1 MAKKIVIK
9 GARVHNL
16 KNISLEIPR
25 DQLVVITGLSGSGK
39 SSLAFDTIYAEGQ
52 RRYVESLSAYAR
64 QFLGLLDKPDVDS
77 IEGLSPTIAIDQR
90 SVSHNPRSTVGTVT
104 EIYDYLRILYAK
116 IGHPHCPKCGQEV
129 FKQTTDQIAEKILAQ
144 TKKGVWRVLVPLIRN
159 QKGEHKK
166 VLEELRKGGYQQ
178 VRVDGD
184 ISSIDE
190 ALDTRL
196 DKIKK
201 HTVES
206 VLNQLLDQSGGKLLK
221 PQVLELVKAAADMG
235 DGFFS
240 IYNPETK
247 EEVFFSQFFSCP
259 NDDISLP
266 PFEPRS
272 FSFNSPQG
280 ACPSCTGLGTK
291 LILDQQLVIP
301 NAKLS
306 FNQGAIRPWS
316 RIFANQTSNIDD
328 LAKVAA
334 KMGFSMDAPVESIKP
349 ATLKAVLEG
358 DSTYEG
364 VMPNLEAKHRE
375 TDSDYVR
382 SEIEKYMRVKICPL
396 CDGKRL
402 KPEVLKVTVDNRSI
416 SELVN
421 LSISDLDAFF
431 RALLKGKNGGS
442 KISEREMKISDQLLR
457 EAALRCELLIK
468 VGLNYLTL
476 DRTATTLSGGEA
488 QRIRLATQ
496 IGAMLVGVV
505 YVLDEPSIGL
515 HQRDNE
521 QLIETLKK
529 LKDLGN
535 SVIVVEH
542 DEATIRAA
550 DLVID
555 MGPGA
560 GALGGEIVAMGT
572 ADEITKDKNSLTGQY
587 LSGAQKIEAPEDF
600 RKGNGK
606 ALTIIGAKA
615 FNLKDVTVSIPL
627 GKFVCVTGVSGSG
640 KSTLVTEILAKAL
653 SHHFYRAKDLPG
665 EHQKLEGLENI
676 DKVID
681 IDQSPIGRTPRSNPA
696 TYTGVF
702 TYIRD
707 LFIEIPEAKIKG
719 FKAGHFSF
727 NVKGGRCENC
737 QGEGMVK
744 IEMQFLQDVYVQ
756 CEECQGRRYMS
767 EALEVYYK
775 GKNISDVLDMTVAEA
790 RKFFSDKPI
799 IYEKLDTL
807 FEVGL
812 GYLKLGQSATTLSG
826 GEAQRIKLATELSR
840 RATGKTL
847 YILDEPTTGLHF
859 DDVKRLL
866 GVLNRLVDKG
876 NSIIVIE
883 HNLDVI
889 KSADWVVDL
898 GPDGGDRGGHLVAA
912 GTPVQVAQVKE
923 SYTGQYL
930 KKMLT
935 PVVKNGA
942 VKPAGKNGSANG
954 KKNGGSK

>member
-1 MAKKIVIK
+1 MSTKQIVIK
-9 GARVHNL
+9 GARVNNL
-16 KNISLEIPR
+16 KNISVEIPR

-90 SVSHNPRSTVGTVT
+90 SVTHNPRSTVGTVT
-104 EIYDYLRILYAK
+104 EIYDHLRILYSK
-116 IGHPHCPKCGQEV
+116 VGHPHCVKCGQEV
-129 FKQTTDQIAEKILAQ
+129 FKQTIDQIAEKIL
-144 TKKGVWRVLVPLIRN
+144 TKIKTGVWSVLAPVSRE
-159 QKGEHKK
+159 QKVECKK
-166 VLEELRKGGYQQ
+166 VVDELERSGYKQ
-178 VRVDGD
+178 VRIDGE
-184 ISSIDE
+184 IMSLE
-190 ALDTRL
+190 QAGTVRL
-196 DKIKK
+196 DKMRRHSIE
-201 HTVES
+201 TVFANTLSAEANLS
-206 VLNQLLDQSGGKLLK
+206 KQQIT
-221 PQVLELVKAAADMG
+221 EFVKTACDMG

-240 IYNPETK
+240 ILNQATGAEIK
-247 EEVFFSQFFSCP
+247 FSQEFACP
-259 NDDISLP
+259 KDDITLSV
-266 PFEPRS
+266 FEPRS

-280 ACPSCTGLGTK
+280 ACASCSGLGTK
-291 LILDQQLVIP
+291 QVLDPELVIP

-316 RIFANQTSNIDD
+316 RIFANQNSN
-328 LAKVAA
+328 LEGLNRVAT
-334 KMGFSMDAPVESIKP
+334 KLGFSMDAPVESLAP
-349 ATLKAVLEG
+349 AQMKAVLFG
-358 DSTYEG
+358 DDKFDG
-364 VMPNLEAKHRE
+364 VIPNLERKHLE

-382 SEIEKYMRVKICPL
+382 SEIEKYMRVKICST
-396 CDGKRL
+396 CNGKRL
-402 KPEVLKVTVDNRSI
+402 REESLRVTVAAKPI

-421 LSISDLDAFF
+421 MSITDLHTFF
-431 RALLKGKNGGS
+431 EALPRAKNGSGLS
-442 KISEREMKISDQLLR
+442 DRENKIADQLIR
-457 EAALRCELLIK
+457 EVLIRCQLLIK

-515 HQRDNE
+515 HQKDND
-521 QLIETLKK
+521 QLIETLIK
-529 LKDLGN
+529 LRELGN
-535 SVIVVEH
+535 TVIVVEH

-560 GALGGEIVAMGT
+560 GGYGGQIVAVGT
-572 ADEITKDKNSLTGQY
+572 ASQIMQDKKSLTGQY
-587 LSGAQKIEAPEDF
+587 LSGALKVEVPEDQ

-606 ALTIIGAKA
+606 EITIKGAKA
-615 FNLKDVTVSIPL
+615 FNLKNIDVSIPL
-627 GKFVCVTGVSGSG
+627 GKFVCITGVSGSG

-653 SHHFYRAKDLPG
+653 SHHFYRSKDLPG
-665 EHQKLEGLENI
+665 EHKKLEGLENI

-707 LFIEIPEAKIKG
+707 LFIDIPEARIKG

-727 NVKGGRCENC
+727 NVKGGRCETC

-756 CEECQGRRYMS
+756 CEECKGKRYQS

-775 GKNISDVLDMTVAEA
+775 GKNIADILEMTVSEA
-790 RKFFSDKPI
+790 RTFFSDNPI

-807 FEVGL
+807 YEVGL

-866 GVLNRLVDKG
+866 AVLNRLVDKG
-876 NSIIVIE
+876 NSILVIE
-883 HNLDVI
+883 HNIDVI
-889 KSADWVVDL
+889 KSADWVIDL
-898 GPDGGDRGGHLVAA
+898 GPDGGDKGGHLVAA
-912 GTPVQVAQVKE
+912 GTPNDVARVKE

-930 KKMLT
+930 KKALEAG
-935 PVVKNGA
+935 GA
-942 VKPAGKNGSANG
+942 VLGSVHGASANG
-954 KKNGGSK
+954 ARKRAIVKKKK